1 MEEIECPLFVDLDGT
16 LVSCD
21 TLWENAVLA
30 IRARPMKVVLFG
42 GIWLIK
48 GRDVLKREL
57 AQIAPLPVAT
67 LPYRKSVL
75 DFLEL
80 ARRSGQSIYLA
91 TAADESI
98 AQAVATH
105 LGVFDGVI
113 GSRPGSNLKGAK
125 KLLAIKGLL
134 AVGSE
139 FDYIG
144 DSRSDLPLFRASRRP
159 IVVGSPNMAEVVFYH
174 EFPRESRHLAAI
186 IRLARP
192 HQWLKNLLVFVPMLL
207 AHQFRDAS
215 NWIAVFKAF
224 IAMCLC
230 ASAVYVLNDLLDL
243 SSDRVHHS
251 KRNRPLAKGAV
262 GIPTAVLVAVVAASG
277 AFVLAW
283 SISERVVAALAMY
296 FLLTTLYSFWL
307 KRVLA
312 VDVLLLGCLYTVRLV
327 IGGIASDTPIS
338 PWLLSFSMFLF
349 LSLALAKRHAELYHS
364 EVTSIKSIP
373 GRGYQYSDVR
383 VVGEMGI
390 ASGFLAVLV
399 FTLYIN
405 GSTTALTQYPSRE
418 LLWLIAPLLLYWLI
432 RLWFIASRGQLDE
445 DPVLF
450 AAKVRASWLV
460 VATVILLG
468 VLASLPLGLSSWI
481 IMEQ

>member
-75 DFLEL
+75 DFLEH

-105 LGVFDGVI
+105 LGFFDGVI

-125 KLLAIKGLL
+125 KLQAIKGLL

-144 DSRSDLPLFRASRRP
+144 DSRSDLPLFLASRRP
-159 IVVGSPNMAEVVFYH
+159 MIVGSPHITGIEFYH
-174 EFPRESRHLAAI
+174 EFPRESRHIAAI
-186 IRLARP
+186 AWLARP

-215 NWIAVFKAF
+215 NWIAVVKAF

-230 ASAVYVLNDLLDL
+230 ASAVYIVNDLLDL
-243 SSDRVHHS
+243 SSDRMHHS
-251 KRNRPLAKGAV
+251 KCNRPLARGSV
-262 GIPTAVLVAVVAASG
+262 GIPTAMLVAVVAASG
-277 AFVLAW
+277 AFALAW
-283 SISERVVAALAMY
+283 SVSARVAAALTMY
-296 FLLTTLYSFWL
+296 FLLTTLYSVWL

-312 VDVLLLGCLYTVRLV
+312 IDVLLLAGLYTMRLI
-327 IGGIASDTPIS
+327 IGGISDNYKKHS
-338 PWLLSFSMFLF
+338 GPWLSLF
-349 LSLALAKRHAELYHS
+349 GCAGCWRDG
-364 EVTSIKSIP
+364 
-373 GRGYQYSDVR
+373 GRKWV
-383 VVGEMGI
+383 
-390 ASGFLAVLV
+390 ASGTRLHSIYKRQRYCYDAVPQ
-399 FTLYIN
+399 
-405 GSTTALTQYPSRE
+405 S
-418 LLWLIAPLLLYWLI
+418 
-432 RLWFIASRGQLDE
+432 
-445 DPVLF
+445 
-450 AAKVRASWLV
+450 
-460 VATVILLG
+460 
-468 VLASLPLGLSSWI
+468 
-481 IMEQ
+481 

>member
-75 DFLEL
+75 DFLEH

-125 KLLAIKGLL
+125 KLQAIKGLL

-159 IVVGSPNMAEVVFYH
+159 MIVGSPHITGIKFYH
-174 EFPRESRHLAAI
+174 EFPRESRHIAAI
-186 IRLARP
+186 VRLARP

-215 NWIAVFKAF
+215 NWIAVVKAF

-230 ASAVYVLNDLLDL
+230 ASAVYIVNDLLDL
-243 SSDRVHHS
+243 SSDRMHHS
-251 KRNRPLAKGAV
+251 KCNRPLARGSV

-277 AFVLAW
+277 AFALAW
-283 SISERVVAALAMY
+283 SVSERVAAALTMY
-296 FLLTTLYSFWL
+296 FLLTSLYSVWL

-312 VDVLLLGCLYTVRLV
+312 IDVLLLAGLYTMRLI
-327 IGGIASDTPIS
+327 IGGIASDAPVS

-364 EVTSIKSIP
+364 EATSIKSIP

-450 AAKVRASWLV
+450 AAKDRASWLV

>member
-1 MEEIECPLFVDLDGT
+1 
-16 LVSCD
+16 
-21 TLWENAVLA
+21 
-30 IRARPMKVVLFG
+30 
-42 GIWLIK
+42 
-48 GRDVLKREL
+48 
-57 AQIAPLPVAT
+57 

-75 DFLEL
+75 DFIEL
-80 ARRSGQSIYLA
+80 ARGSGQRIYLA

-105 LGVFDGVI
+105 LGVFDGVM
-113 GSRPGSNLKGAK
+113 GSHPGCNLKGER
-125 KLLAIKGLL
+125 KLQAIKGFL
-134 AVGSE
+134 VGGAE

-159 IVVGSPNMAEVVFYH
+159 IVVGSPNMTGVVFYH

-215 NWIAVFKAF
+215 TWIAVFKAF

-251 KRNRPLAKGAV
+251 KRNRPLAKGSV
-262 GIPTAVLVAVVAASG
+262 GIPTAVLAAVFAAIG
-277 AFVLAW
+277 AFVLVW

-296 FLLTTLYSFWL
+296 FFLTTLYSFWL

-312 VDVLLLGCLYTVRLV
+312 VDVLLLGCLYTVRLI
-327 IGGIASDTPIS
+327 IGGIASGTPIS
-338 PWLLSFSMFLF
+338 PWLLSFSVFLF

-364 EVTSIKSIP
+364 EVTSMRSIP

-450 AAKVRASWLV
+450 AAKDRISWLV
-460 VATVILLG
+460 VAIALVLG
-468 VLASLPLGLSSWI
+468 SLASLPLGLTSWI
-481 IMEQ
+481 IMER